1 MPKLPL
7 RAFFAPGLLLAL
19 AVPALTVACGD
30 DDTTTTPVDAGDL
43 GDGTVNR
50 PDSGGFDAGPDSAPV
65 DSGRADTGP
74 ADSGPAD
81 SGPADSGPVDS
92 GPACAVPYG
101 CSAYLCSAT
110 PPTAYAT
117 NAVSAPGPIVAANGA
132 YTFTNGQVLVGQIV
146 GGAPQ
151 GASARTLALWV
162 KTTAAPTSQSLFTY
176 GSFAV
181 GKQFGLLTSANN
193 AFFVGFGADVP
204 SSKNITDNVWHHV
217 AATYDGAQLGLYV
230 DGVQVATK
238 SIVLDT
244 TGTDF
249 AIGQSISQPGRE
261 PFAGS
266 LSDVRIYNRVLT
278 AAELTAAASLGA
290 NGNPETLRNSMTGLQ
305 FWLPLIGGTASEN
318 DRCAVAR

>member
-1 MPKLPL
+1 M
-7 RAFFAPGLLLAL
+7 LAL
-19 AVPALTVACGD
+19 AAPAFTVVACGD
-30 DDTTTTPVDAGDL
+30 DDLTDPLADAGEIL
-43 GDGTVNR
+43 DGTIQR
-50 PDSGGFDAGPDSAPV
+50 PDSGGFDAGPDTGSKPDGGPV
-65 DSGRADTGP
+65 DSGRV
-74 ADSGPAD
+74 DSGPVD
-81 SGPADSGPVDS
+81 GGPVDGGPVDSGPVDS
-92 GPACAVPYG
+92 GAPCSLPYG

-151 GASARTLALWV
+151 GATARTLALWV

-193 AFFVGFGADVP
+193 AYFVGFGPDVP
-204 SSKNITDNVWHHV
+204 SSKNITDNAWHHV

-318 DRCAVAR
+318 DRCAVSR

>member
-30 DDTTTTPVDAGDL
+30 DDTTTTPVDAGAL

-65 DSGRADTGP
+65 DSGWADTGP

-81 SGPADSGPVDS
+81 SGPA
-92 GPACAVPYG
+92 CAVPYG
-101 CSAYLCSAT
+101 CTAYLCSAT
-110 PPTAYAT
+110 PATAYAT
-117 NAVSAPGPIVAANGA
+117 TAVSAPGPIVAANGA
-132 YTFTNGQVLVGQIV
+132 YTFTNGQTVLGQTSANV
-146 GGAPQ
+146 PQ
-151 GASARTLALWV
+151 GASARTLSLWV

-176 GSFAV
+176 GSFAA
-181 GKQFGLLTSANN
+181 GKEFGLLTSTNN
-193 AFFVGFGADVP
+193 AYFVGFNADL
-204 SSKNITDNVWHHV
+204 SSAKNITDNAWHHV
-217 AATYDGAQLGLYV
+217 AATYDGAQLSLYV

-238 SIVLDT
+238 SIVLNT

-266 LSDVRIYNRVLT
+266 LSDIRIYNRVLT
-278 AAELTAAASLGA
+278 AAELTAAASLAA
-290 NGNPETLRNSMTGLQ
+290 NGNPETLRNSATGLVY
-305 FWLPLIGGTASEN
+305 WLPLIGGTASEN
-318 DRCAVAR
+318 DRCAAAP